1 MDDLIDRSGSRP
13 KRRVEATALEDL
25 TDTLWMRC
33 SCLLPVENSG
43 EKKFEESTYK
53 LVPSKV
59 VKDNHEEVS
68 VKYLISCPVVKH
80 DEEKG
85 VYTVRLVDL
94 KHITQW
100 VSDSRAALG
109 DGTLVEAAAPAKEK
123 KKARKRKAVE
133 VTAST
138 SDEEAEVLQNAAATI
153 TRSGR
158 VSKKRTYTD

>member
-1 MDDLIDRSGSRP
+1 M
-13 KRRVEATALEDL
+13 
-25 TDTLWMRC
+25 
-33 SCLLPVENSG
+33 
-43 EKKFEESTYK
+43 
-53 LVPSKV
+53 

-68 VKYLISCPVVKH
+68 VKYLINCPVVKH
-80 DEEKG
+80 GEEKG

-100 VSDSRAALG
+100 VSDARAALG
-109 DGTLVEAAAPAKEK
+109 DGTLVEAAAPAKE
-123 KKARKRKAVE
+123 KRKAVE

-158 VSKKRTYTD
+158 VSKKRTNTD

>member
-13 KRRVEATALEDL
+13 KRRMDATALEDL

-33 SCLLPVENSG
+33 SWLLPVENSG

-85 VYTVRLVDL
+85 VYTLRQVDL
-94 KHITQW
+94 KHIIQW
-100 VSDSRAALG
+100 VSDSRAAPD
-109 DGTLVEAAAPAKEK
+109 DGTLVEAAAPATHNK
-123 KKARKRKAVE
+123 KGRKRKAAE
-133 VTAST
+133 VTATT
-138 SDEEAEVLQNAAATI
+138 SDEEAEVLQNVAPTAVT

-158 VSKKRTYTD
+158 VS